1 MAGNS
6 TISITY
12 KLEGDNGG
20 FKKLTVDAE
29 GLRKVLGG
37 TVNQAE
43 KLKGFHHQFCGAV
56 CRSGLNK
63 PKPEHAA
70 GQI

>member
-43 KLKGFHHQFCGAV
+43 KLKTSIINFAALSAKPFGFLCIKFLDSV
-56 CRSGLNK
+56 
-63 PKPEHAA
+63 
-70 GQI
+70 